1 MNKFEVRNM
10 DLYYGSFHALK
21 NINIDIPEKEITA
34 FIGPS
39 GCGKSTFLKSLN
51 RMNDLVEGCRISG
64 DIKLDG
70 EDIYKDKMDVNVLRK
85 RVGMVFQKP
94 NPFPM
99 SIYDNIAYGPR
110 THGIQEQGAAGRDCG
125 KVPARR
131 GHLGRGQ
138 GPAEQERLGLSG
150 GQQQRL
156 CIARALAVEPEV
168 LLMDEPTS
176 ALDPISTSK
185 IEELAMELKEQY
197 TIVIVTHNMQ
207 QAARI
212 ATRRRFSCW
221 ASWWRWARRSE
232 CSPRPRISAPRITS
246 RAASAKEVRQMGTSV
261 RKMYDA
267 ELLQLDTMLAR
278 MGHAAG
284 GAIESAMT
292 ALRTGDTELAR
303 SVIARDSEIDSAEHE
318 IEHRCLTLFLRQQ
331 PVAGDLRK
339 VSTALKMVT
348 DIERIADQASDIAE
362 ITLHLHP
369 DGARTVGVLDDLYA
383 MGDIALHMVKDA
395 IAAYV
400 QVDLSTAAQ
409 VIARDDD
416 CDAMFSRI
424 SKEIAAYIAAHP
436 GDAETA
442 LDLFMIDKYL
452 ERLGDHAVNIAEWVE
467 FLKTGVHKS
476 RKIV

>member
-1 MNKFEVRNM
+1 
-10 DLYYGSFHALK
+10 
-21 NINIDIPEKEITA
+21 
-34 FIGPS
+34 
-39 GCGKSTFLKSLN
+39 
-51 RMNDLVEGCRISG
+51 
-64 DIKLDG
+64 
-70 EDIYKDKMDVNVLRK
+70 
-85 RVGMVFQKP
+85 
-94 NPFPM
+94 
-99 SIYDNIAYGPR
+99 
-110 THGIQEQGAAGRDCG
+110 
-125 KVPARR
+125 
-131 GHLGRGQ
+131 
-138 GPAEQERLGLSG
+138 
-150 GQQQRL
+150 
-156 CIARALAVEPEV
+156 
-168 LLMDEPTS
+168 
-176 ALDPISTSK
+176 
-185 IEELAMELKEQY
+185 
-197 TIVIVTHNMQ
+197 
-207 QAARI
+207 
-212 ATRRRFSCW
+212 
-221 ASWWRWARRSE
+221 
-232 CSPRPRISAPRITS
+232 
-246 RAASAKEVRQMGTSV
+246 MGTSV

-348 DIERIADQASDIAE
+348 DIERIADQAS
-362 ITLHLHP
+362 
-369 DGARTVGVLDDLYA
+369 
-383 MGDIALHMVKDA
+383 A

-436 GDAETA
+436 SDAETA